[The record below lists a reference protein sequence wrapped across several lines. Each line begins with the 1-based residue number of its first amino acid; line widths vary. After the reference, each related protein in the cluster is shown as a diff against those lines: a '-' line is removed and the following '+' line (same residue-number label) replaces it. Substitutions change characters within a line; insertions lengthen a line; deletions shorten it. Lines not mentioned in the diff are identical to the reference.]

1 VNRRR
6 ELSPAERA
14 DLLLAPF
21 QTHLTTAQILG
32 CGETGLRSAMARGEI
47 ELPVISIGARRI
59 IPTRAILNLLGE
71 NPDWEVD
78 GSSSR
83 PSVALGRAEEDVVPK
98 FVEVEWWSPS

>member
-1 VNRRR
+1 
-6 ELSPAERA
+6 
-14 DLLLAPF
+14 
-21 QTHLTTAQILG
+21 
-32 CGETGLRSAMARGEI
+32 MARGEI

-83 PSVALGRAEEDVVPK
+83 PSVALGRAEETTDPAGP
-98 FVEVEWWSPS
+98 EGEP